1 MLSIRSVSDCSV
13 CTSTG
18 LCEASQMA
26 GGRHGRAR
34 VFTRVGTLLAGV
46 GGEHLLVAPTQ
57 QDEIRVGAAQ
67 CGEPCRFAFQQ
78 RAHFQ
83 QVVEGAAAS

>member
-1 MLSIRSVSDCSV
+1 MV
-13 CTSTG
+13 
-18 LCEASQMA
+18 Q
-26 GGRHGRAR
+26 AR

-67 CGEPCRFAFQQ
+67 CGEPCRFAFSSA
-78 RAHFQ
+78 RA
-83 QVVEGAAAS
+83 SSRS